1 MKATTFLIGVGSS
14 STECCSNFLAVND
27 AEETGAAVGLVL
39 RPIVACGNCAV
50 AIPVAGAF
58 NGTVADAAGVGAF
71 GAVGAA
77 AGAAGAAGVGV
88 AGALGAVAVP
98 KATVFNPPPSLMP
111 PPRPAGRSGTDGAG
125 AAAGAAGAGAAGAAA
140 AGGGTGAFGAVGIC
154 GVGMLGG
161 GGVPP
166 GMLGGGGLLI
176 LEIYLCCVLSL
187 AYFAS
192 GIKHGEQNYAIFC
205 NFFDFF
211 QYS

>member
-1 MKATTFLIGVGSS
+1 MKATTFLTGVGSS

-71 GAVGAA
+71 GAVGAT
-77 AGAAGAAGVGV
+77 AGAAGVGV

-125 AAAGAAGAGAAGAAA
+125 AAAGAAGAAA
-140 AGGGTGAFGAVGIC
+140 AGGGTGAFGAAGIC

-192 GIKHGEQNYAIFC
+192 GIKHGE
-205 NFFDFF
+205 
-211 QYS
+211 